1 MSYKI
6 LLMVMDK
13 KRAFADLLVALCEK
27 KNLEERGR
35 QAALVRALKA
45 DGITVTQPAV
55 KKWLDGDSMPSMAKA
70 VGIAKFF
77 NIQVSDLLSGNKQA
91 LVKLN
96 SYQVEETSLNTP
108 NVGKSD
114 WPFGASVTPAQYE
127 VLTTDEKDAVVN
139 VILSF
144 WQKHQKTKRTASN

>member
-1 MSYKI
+1 MSDKI

-13 KRAFADLLVALCEK
+13 KRAFAELLIALCEK
-27 KNLEERGR
+27 RNLEERGR

-77 NIQVSDLLSGNKQA
+77 NITVSDLLSGNKQV
-91 LVKLN
+91 LGKLN
-96 SYQVEETSLNTP
+96 SYQIAEPAPETQYSDKP
-108 NVGKSD
+108 D
-114 WPFGASVTPAQYE
+114 WPFGTSVTPAQYGA
-127 VLTTDEKDAVVN
+127 LTQDERDAVVN

-144 WQKHQKTKRTASN
+144 WQKHQATKRAASN